1 MPFVGWL
8 EDATE
13 DSVRGA
19 LAIGAPELARLPLR
33 INPRPASSNPLWW
46 SSSAVVG
53 GSFVVKFAWSEVR
66 AVRLWREGVILDRL
80 KAMDPSLAIPDLVA
94 LNTQPALVVTRM
106 VAGGPLGGACTSA
119 VAGAD
124 AHQIGRQLGAFLV
137 RLHAIKAIEVVGNL
151 PVVEPTAQSDTQRLR
166 SGFPRLVDQHRSE
179 LVLRWCDWVDDVLG
193 DRSTAVPEVFVHG
206 DLHGSNQLW
215 DRSSLAAVVDFEE
228 SGVCDPHFD
237 FRYLPGVARSLDVL
251 LATMHVYTQLSG
263 RPLAI
268 DRVMAWNVLT
278 ALGDALWRTE
288 AGVALPGGGNAASY
302 VDDLGD
308 RLHALGFD

>member
-13 DSVRGA
+13 DSVRAA

-53 GSFVVKFAWSEVR
+53 DSFVVKFAWSEVR

-106 VAGGPLGGACTSA
+106 TAGEPLGGACTSA
-119 VAGAD
+119 LAGAD
-124 AHQIGRQLGAFLV
+124 AHQIGRQLAGFLV
-137 RLHAIKAIEVVGNL
+137 RLHAMKAIDVVGDL

-166 SGFPRLVDQHRSE
+166 SGFPRLVDQHRSA
-179 LVLRWCDWVDDVLG
+179 LVLRWCDWVDGVLA
-193 DRSTAVPEVFVHG
+193 DRSTAIPEVFVHG

-251 LATMHVYTQLSG
+251 LATMHSYTQLSG
-263 RPLAI
+263 RPLTI

-288 AGVALPGGGNAASY
+288 AGVTLPGGGNAASY

-308 RLHALGFD
+308 RLHALRLD